1 MPVKLFDVQD
11 PDDLEVDTSA
21 VQLSDFSATTSPS
34 SATLLDSISPVVANG
49 AIDDL
54 FVQDPEENELVQVL
68 AATNGLVHDQEVEN
82 YGHPEQ
88 NPFAAYNPT
97 EPQPIA
103 QQEQEEVEVVVE
115 QKQAVVDE
123 QKQEVVDEQ
132 KPIQQPEPV
141 PIVEQA
147 PFPVALEE
155 VQLEPE
161 PQEPSAIPLVDAE
174 PEAEPQEPS
183 AVPLVEDE
191 PEAEPQEPSAVPR
204 VEDEPAAE
212 PQEPTAIPRVEDEP
226 AAEPQE
232 PTAVPLVAQEQ
243 TPTLLAQQMP
253 ADPEP
258 EWTASTG
265 QEDLEEVAP
274 VVEKAP
280 EFVPQEPRETEP
292 VQSEAV
298 AAIDKVQKEYFTWWL
313 MFLRAQSKPFTVDN
327 IQAALTGST
336 TEPVYVSASA
346 FVAAVFASTTVKP
359 NALLVSQTVKLSST
373 FLIK

>member
-88 NPFAAYNPT
+88 NPFAAYDPT

-103 QQEQEEVEVVVE
+103 QQEQEKVEVVVE
-115 QKQAVVDE
+115 QKQAVVEQEVVDE

-174 PEAEPQEPS
+174 PAAEPQEPT
-183 AVPLVEDE
+183 
-191 PEAEPQEPSAVPR
+191 AVPR

-212 PQEPTAIPRVEDEP
+212 PQEPTAVPRVEDEP

-359 NALLVSQTVKLSST
+359 NALLVSQTVK
-373 FLIK
+373 

>member
-88 NPFAAYNPT
+88 NPFAAYDPT

-103 QQEQEEVEVVVE
+103 QQEQEKVEVVVE
-115 QKQAVVDE
+115 QKQAVVEQEVVDE

-174 PEAEPQEPS
+174 P
-183 AVPLVEDE
+183 
-191 PEAEPQEPSAVPR
+191 
-204 VEDEPAAE
+204 AAE
-212 PQEPTAIPRVEDEP
+212 PQEPTAVPRVEDEP

-253 ADPEP
+253 AEPEP

>member
-1 MPVKLFDVQD
+1 MPVKLFDVQN

-115 QKQAVVDE
+115 QKQAVVEQEVVDE

-253 ADPEP
+253 AEPEP

-359 NALLVSQTVKLSST
+359 NALLVSQTVK
-373 FLIK
+373 

>member
-103 QQEQEEVEVVVE
+103 QQEQEKVEVVVE
-115 QKQAVVDE
+115 QKQAVVEQEVVDE

-212 PQEPTAIPRVEDEP
+212 PQEPTA
-226 AAEPQE
+226 
-232 PTAVPLVAQEQ
+232 VPLVAQEQ

-253 ADPEP
+253 AEPEP

>member
-132 KPIQQPEPV
+132 KQAVVDEQKQAVVDEQKQAVVDEQKQEVVVEQKQAVVDEQKQAVVDEQKQEVVDEQKPIQQPEPV

-174 PEAEPQEPS
+174 P
-183 AVPLVEDE
+183 
-191 PEAEPQEPSAVPR
+191 
-204 VEDEPAAE
+204 AA
-212 PQEPTAIPRVEDEP
+212 
-226 AAEPQE
+226 
-232 PTAVPLVAQEQ
+232 
-243 TPTLLAQQMP
+243 
-253 ADPEP
+253 
-258 EWTASTG
+258 
-265 QEDLEEVAP
+265 
-274 VVEKAP
+274 
-280 EFVPQEPRETEP
+280 
-292 VQSEAV
+292 
-298 AAIDKVQKEYFTWWL
+298 
-313 MFLRAQSKPFTVDN
+313 
-327 IQAALTGST
+327 
-336 TEPVYVSASA
+336 
-346 FVAAVFASTTVKP
+346 
-359 NALLVSQTVKLSST
+359 
-373 FLIK
+373 

>member
-1 MPVKLFDVQD
+1 MPVKLFDVQN

-132 KPIQQPEPV
+132 KQAVVDEQKPIQQPEPV

-174 PEAEPQEPS
+174 PAAEPQEPT
-183 AVPLVEDE
+183 
-191 PEAEPQEPSAVPR
+191 AVPR

-212 PQEPTAIPRVEDEP
+212 PQEPTAVPRVEDEP

-359 NALLVSQTVKLSST
+359 NALLVSQTVK
-373 FLIK
+373 